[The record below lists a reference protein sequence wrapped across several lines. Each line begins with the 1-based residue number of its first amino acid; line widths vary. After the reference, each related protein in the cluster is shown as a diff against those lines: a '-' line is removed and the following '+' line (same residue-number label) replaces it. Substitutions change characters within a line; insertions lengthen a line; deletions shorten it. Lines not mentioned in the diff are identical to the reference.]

1 MKMNPTRRSFLK
13 RVAIAT
19 IAARFSSLVFAQQQ
33 LENRSVVADA
43 DSPSVFDGV
52 SPQTFERWIGGNFRL
67 SLRNRQLGSAVLVSV
82 KNINAPAA
90 LDDSTASRMVGR
102 VPRRS
107 VGPAITSFSLR
118 FRKVGVSLPQDT
130 YTIDHD
136 WLGTFPLLLVPAG
149 TSGGQPTYMATFSVL
164 DQPGSKK

>member
-1 MKMNPTRRSFLK
+1 MNPTRRSFLK

-19 IAARFSSLVFAQQQ
+19 LATRFSSLVFAQQQ
-33 LENRSVVADA
+33 LENRSVVTDTEN
-43 DSPSVFDGV
+43 PSVFDGV

-67 SLRNRQLGSAVLVSV
+67 SLRNRQLGAAVLVSV
-82 KNINAPAA
+82 KNINAPPT
-90 LDDSTASRMVGR
+90 LDDSAVSRMVGR

-107 VGPAITSFSLR
+107 VGPAITSFTLR
-118 FRKVGVSLPQDT
+118 FRKAGVSLPQDT
-130 YTIDHD
+130 YTMDHD

-149 TSGGQPTYMATFSVL
+149 MSGGQSTYTATFNVL

>member
-1 MKMNPTRRSFLK
+1 MNPTRRSFLK
-13 RVAIAT
+13 RVVIAT
-19 IAARFSSLVFAQQQ
+19 IATRISPLVFAQQQ
-33 LENRSVVADA
+33 LENRSAVADA
-43 DSPSVFDGV
+43 ESPSVFDGV

-67 SLRNRQLGSAVLVSV
+67 SLRNRQLGSAVLIAV
-82 KNINAPAA
+82 KSINAPAT
-90 LDDSTASRMVGR
+90 LDDAATGRMVGR

-107 VGPAITSFSLR
+107 PGPAITSFSLR
-118 FRKVGVSLPQDT
+118 FRKAGVPLPQDT

-149 TSGGQPTYMATFSVL
+149 TNGGQPIYTATFSVL

>member
-1 MKMNPTRRSFLK
+1 MNPTRRSFLQ
-13 RVAIAT
+13 RVVVTTFAM
-19 IAARFSSLVFAQQQ
+19 RFSSLVFAQQQ
-33 LENRSVVADA
+33 LENRSVAVDA
-43 DSPSVFDGV
+43 ESPSVFDGV

-67 SLRNRQLGSAVLVSV
+67 SLRDRQLGSAVLVSV
-82 KNINAPAA
+82 KSINTPAA

-118 FRKVGVSLPQDT
+118 FRKAGVPLPQDT

-136 WLGTFPLLLVPAG
+136 WLGTFPLLLVPAD
-149 TSGGQPTYMATFSVL
+149 TSGGQPTYTAIFSVL
-164 DQPGSKK
+164 DQPSSKK

>member
-1 MKMNPTRRSFLK
+1 MNPTRRSFLK
-13 RVAIAT
+13 RVVMAT
-19 IAARFSSLVFAQQQ
+19 IATKFSSLAFTQQQ
-33 LENRSVVADA
+33 PENRPAATDA
-43 DSPSVFDGV
+43 ESPSVFDGV
-52 SPQTFERWIGGNFRL
+52 APQTFERWIGGNFRL

-90 LDDSTASRMVGR
+90 LDDSAAGRMVGR
-102 VPRRS
+102 IPKRS

-118 FRKVGVSLPQDT
+118 FRKAGVPLPQDT

-149 TSGGQPTYMATFSVL
+149 TSGGQPTYTATFNVL
-164 DQPGSKK
+164 DLPGLKK